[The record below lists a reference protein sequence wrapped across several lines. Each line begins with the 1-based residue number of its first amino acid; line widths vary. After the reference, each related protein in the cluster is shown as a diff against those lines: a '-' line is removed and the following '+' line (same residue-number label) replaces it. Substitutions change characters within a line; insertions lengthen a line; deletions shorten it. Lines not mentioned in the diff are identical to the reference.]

1 MRRSL
6 VLVVSF
12 ALLVV
17 PTIFGQNFG
26 PLPPLTA
33 HVDVNVVNVDVTVTD
48 HKGKPVMNLNR
59 DDFEVFEDGKPM
71 KLSNFSL
78 VEKTMQS
85 ITRTPQTPAQQAA
98 ATSAP
103 LHRKILILVDNNYL
117 EKQERDRALR
127 TIEKYL
133 LSPEFQGEWAVAAI
147 AHTILPVQPFTSDK
161 SLIHGAFAQ
170 VVHMPVR
177 ASYHEIDRS
186 ILSDRT
192 RKMLDFAQD
201 YDYGETVR
209 FASREQTFR
218 NMMTLK
224 YTARAV
230 ASMAQSYTAD
240 EGKKF
245 MILVTGGMENNTS
258 FTSYDKSTDRQME
271 QLRLEMVKIVDLMVR
286 EANAANF
293 TIHVVN
299 AKARGMQAPQH
310 DVENRDSGIS
320 MSGQNLY
327 LGGGGNDPIDTT
339 DLDSIP
345 LSVALGT
352 GGMYLPSANL
362 TESIQRIDTQT
373 ANFYSLGYTPDHNG
387 DRRYHTIKVRVKKP
401 GVSVANRVG
410 YYDLSS
416 DDRLEE
422 SLHARLTFD
431 HVLGPLPVTL
441 KLGTPRPSSDRGAIV
456 LPVQADL
463 PMAKVTLLPRED
475 GFVGR
480 VHVYLSVFDDKG
492 RNVGFHHQ
500 TQEVAMTTAQH
511 DKASGDPFR
520 YSMNVRLQK
529 GEFTVVITLRDELS
543 NELGSV
549 VKDVKL

>member
-1 MRRSL
+1 MRRL
-6 VLVVSF
+6 FLVVVSSAVLF
-12 ALLVV
+12 V

-48 HKGKPVMNLNR
+48 HHGKPLMNLTR
-59 DDFEVFEDGKPM
+59 DDFEIFEDGKPM
-71 KLSNFSL
+71 KVSNFSL
-78 VEKTMQS
+78 VEKTVQS
-85 ITRTPQTPAQQAA
+85 ITTTTPATQQQVAA
-98 ATSAP
+98 SSA

-117 EKQERDRALR
+117 EKQERDRAIK
-127 TIEKYL
+127 TIESYL
-133 LSPEFQGEWAVAAI
+133 QSAEFQGAWAVAAI
-147 AHTILPVQPFTSDK
+147 GHTILPVQQFTTDK
-161 SLIHGAFAQ
+161 TLLHAAFDK
-170 VVHMPVR
+170 VGHMPVS
-177 ASYHEIDRS
+177 ASYHETDRS

-192 RKMLDFAQD
+192 RKYLDFATA
-201 YDYGETVR
+201 YDYGETIR
-209 FASREQTFR
+209 FDSREQTYR
-218 NMMTLK
+218 NLMTLK

-230 ASMAQSYTAD
+230 AAMAQSYSAD

-258 FTSYDKSTDRQME
+258 FSSYDKSTDRQME
-271 QLRLEMVKIVDLMVR
+271 QLRLEMAKIVDAMVR

-310 DVENRDSGIS
+310 DVENRSSGINFS
-320 MSGQNLY
+320 NLY
-327 LGGGGNDPIDTT
+327 LGGGGSDPIDTT

-345 LSVALGT
+345 LSIALGT

-401 GVSVANRVG
+401 GVMVANRVG

-422 SLHARLTFD
+422 TLHARLTFD
-431 HVLGPLPVTL
+431 HALGSLPV
-441 KLGTPRPSSDRGAIV
+441 KMSLGTPHTSDGGAIV
-456 LPVQADL
+456 LPVLAALSMD
-463 PMAKVTLLPRED
+463 KVTLLPRD
-475 GFVGR
+475 AGFVGR
-480 VHVYLSVFDDKG
+480 VHVYLSIFDDKG

-500 TQEVAMTTAQH
+500 TQEVSMTTAEH
-511 DKASGDPFR
+511 DKAGGEPFR
-520 YSMNVRLQK
+520 YTMNVRMQK
-529 GEFTVVITLRDELS
+529 GDFTVVITLRDELS

-549 VKDVKL
+549 VKDVRL

>member
-1 MRRSL
+1 MRRLST
-6 VLVVSF
+6 VVASF
-12 ALLVV
+12 VFFIV
-17 PTIFGQNFG
+17 PAFGQNFG

-48 HKGKPVMNLNR
+48 RSGKPVMNLTR
-59 DDFEVFEDGKPM
+59 DDFEIFEDGKPM
-71 KLSNFSL
+71 KVSNFSL
-78 VEKTMQS
+78 VENTVQ
-85 ITRTPQTPAQQAA
+85 RTTTSTTLTPMQAA
-98 ATSAP
+98 AAP
-103 LHRKILILVDNNYL
+103 PPVRRKLLILVDNNYL
-117 EKQERDRALR
+117 DKQERDRAIR
-127 TIEKYL
+127 TIETYL
-133 LSPEFQGEWAVAAI
+133 QSAGFQGEWAVAAI
-147 AHTILPVQPFTSDK
+147 GHTIQPVQQFTTDK
-161 SLIHGAFAQ
+161 ALLHAAFDR
-170 VVHMPVR
+170 VKHMPVN

-192 RKMLDFAQD
+192 RKYLDFATD
-201 YDYGETVR
+201 YDYGETIR
-209 FASREQTFR
+209 FDSREQTYR
-218 NMMTLK
+218 NLLTLK

-230 ASMAQSYTAD
+230 ADMAQSYSAD

-258 FTSYDKSTDRQME
+258 FTSYDKSTDREMD
-271 QLRLEMVKIVDLMVR
+271 QLRLDMVKIVDAMVR

-310 DVENRDSGIS
+310 DVENRDSGINVS
-320 MSGQNLY
+320 NLY
-327 LGGGGNDPIDTT
+327 LGKWGADPIDTT
-339 DLDSIP
+339 DVDSIP

-373 ANFYSLGYTPDHNG
+373 SNFYSLGYTPEHSG
-387 DRRYHTIKVRVKKP
+387 DRRYHTIKVRVKRP

-410 YYDLSS
+410 YYDLSP

-422 SLHARLTFD
+422 TLHARLTFD
-431 HVLGPLPVTL
+431 HSLGTLPV
-441 KLGTPRPSSDRGAIV
+441 KMSLGAPRTTSEKNIV
-456 LPVQADL
+456 LPVQAAM
-463 PMAKVTLLPRED
+463 PMEKVTLLPRES

-480 VHVYLSVFDDKG
+480 VHIYLSVFDQKG

-500 TQEVAMTTAQH
+500 TQEVTMTTAEH
-511 DKASGDPFR
+511 DKANGDPFR
-520 YSMNVRLQK
+520 YSMNLRLKK
-529 GEFTVVITLRDELS
+529 GEFTVVITMRDELS

-549 VKDVKL
+549 VKDVSL

>member
-1 MRRSL
+1 MRRL
-6 VLVVSF
+6 LTVVVSF
-12 ALLVV
+12 VFFIA
-17 PTIFGQNFG
+17 PSIFGQAFG

-48 HKGKPVMNLNR
+48 RSGKPVMDLTR
-59 DDFEVFEDGKPM
+59 DDFIVFEDGKPM
-71 KLSNFSL
+71 TVSNFST
-78 VEKTMQS
+78 VEKTTQS
-85 ITRTPQTPAQQAA
+85 IITTKPASPQQTAA
-98 ATSAP
+98 VSAP
-103 LHRKILILVDNNYL
+103 LRRKILILVDNNYL

-127 TIEKYL
+127 TIETYL
-133 LSPEFQGEWAVAAI
+133 QSPEFQGEWALAAI
-147 AHTILPVQPFTSDK
+147 AHTILPIQPFTTDK
-161 SLIHGAFAQ
+161 SLLHGAFAQ
-170 VVHMPVR
+170 VQKMPVR

-192 RKMLDFAQD
+192 RKYLDFATD
-201 YDYGETVR
+201 YDYGESIR
-209 FASREQTFR
+209 FSSREQTFR
-218 NMMTLK
+218 NLMTLK

-230 ASMAQSYTAD
+230 AAMAQSYSAD

-245 MILVTGGMENNTS
+245 MILVTGGMESKTT
-258 FTSYDKSTDRQME
+258 FTAYDKSTDRQME
-271 QLRLEMVKIVDLMVR
+271 QLRMESVKIVDAMVR

-299 AKARGMQAPQH
+299 AKARAMQAPQH
-310 DVENRDSGIS
+310 DVENRSSGIDI
-320 MSGQNLY
+320 NNVY
-327 LGGGGNDPIDTT
+327 LHGGGSDPIDTT

-352 GGMYLPSANL
+352 GGMYLPSSNL

-373 ANFYSLGYTPDHNG
+373 ANFYSLGYTPPHNG
-387 DRRYHTIKVRVKKP
+387 DRHYHTIKVRVTKP
-401 GVSVANRVG
+401 GLTVANRVG

-441 KLGTPRPSSDRGAIV
+441 NLGTPRSSDRGAII
-456 LPVQADL
+456 LPVQADM
-463 PMAKVTLLPRED
+463 PMAKVTLLPRDD
-475 GFVGR
+475 GYVGR

-500 TQEVAMTTAQH
+500 TQEVSMTAGQH
-511 DKASGDPFR
+511 DKAVGDPFR

-529 GEFTVVITLRDELS
+529 GDFTVVITLRDELS

-549 VKDVKL
+549 VKDIRL

>member
-1 MRRSL
+1 MRRL
-6 VLVVSF
+6 LTAVVSF
-12 ALLVV
+12 AFFVA

-48 HKGKPVMNLNR
+48 RSGKPVMDLSR
-59 DDFEVFEDGKPM
+59 DDFEIFEDGKPM
-71 KLSNFSL
+71 RVSNFSL
-78 VEKTMQS
+78 VEKTTQS
-85 ITRTPQTPAQQAA
+85 ITTTRPASPQQAA
-98 ATSAP
+98 AVSTP
-103 LHRKILILVDNNYL
+103 LRRKILILVDNNYL

-133 LSPEFQGEWAVAAI
+133 QSSEFQGEWALAAI
-147 AHTILPVQPFTSDK
+147 AHTILPIQPFTTDK
-161 SLIHGAFAQ
+161 SLLHGAFAQ
-170 VVHMPVR
+170 VQQMPVR

-192 RKMLDFAQD
+192 RKYLDFATD
-201 YDYGETVR
+201 YDYGESIR
-209 FASREQTFR
+209 FSSREQTFR
-218 NMMTLK
+218 NLMTLK

-230 ASMAQSYTAD
+230 AAMAQSYSAD

-245 MILVTGGMENNTS
+245 MILVTGGMESKTT
-258 FTSYDKSTDRQME
+258 FTAYDKSTDRQME
-271 QLRLEMVKIVDLMVR
+271 QLRMESVKIVDAMVR

-299 AKARGMQAPQH
+299 AKARSMQAPQH
-310 DVENRDSGIS
+310 DVENRSSGIDV
-320 MSGQNLY
+320 NNVY
-327 LGGGGNDPIDTT
+327 LHGGGADPIDTT

-373 ANFYSLGYTPDHNG
+373 ANFYSLGYTPPHNG
-387 DRRYHTIKVRVKKP
+387 DRRYHTIKVRVTRP
-401 GVSVANRVG
+401 GLTVANRVG

-441 KLGTPRPSSDRGAIV
+441 SLGTPRSSERGAII

-463 PMAKVTLLPRED
+463 PMDKVTMLPRDD
-475 GFVGR
+475 GYVGR

-500 TQEVAMTTAQH
+500 TQEVSMTAGQH
-511 DKASGDPFR
+511 DKALGDPFR

-529 GEFTVVITLRDELS
+529 GDFTVVITLRDELS

-549 VKDVKL
+549 VKDVRL

>member
-6 VLVVSF
+6 VVFVSF
-12 ALLVV
+12 TLLAV
-17 PTIFGQNFG
+17 PTIFSQNFG

-48 HKGKPVMNLNR
+48 RKGKPVMNLNR

-98 ATSAP
+98 ASAP
-103 LHRKILILVDNNYL
+103 LHRKILILIDNNYL
-117 EKQERDRALR
+117 EKQERDRALK
-127 TIEKYL
+127 TIENYL
-133 LSPEFQGEWAVAAI
+133 QSQEFQGQWAVAAI

-170 VVHMPVR
+170 VQHMPVR

-192 RKMLDFAQD
+192 RKMLDFGTD
-201 YDYGETVR
+201 YDYGESVR

-218 NMMTLK
+218 NLITLK

-230 ASMAQSYTAD
+230 ASMAESYTAD

-271 QLRLEMVKIVDLMVR
+271 QLRLEMVKVVDLMVR

-310 DVENRDSGIS
+310 DVENRDSGINLS
-320 MSGQNLY
+320 SQNLY
-327 LGGGGNDPIDTT
+327 LGGGGTDPIDTT

-362 TESIQRIDTQT
+362 AESIQRIDTQT
-373 ANFYSLGYTPDHNG
+373 ANFYSLGYTPNHNG

-422 SLHARLTFD
+422 SLHTRLTFD

-441 KLGTPRPSSDRGAIV
+441 SLGKPHPSDRGAIV

-463 PMAKVTLLPRED
+463 PMDKVTLLPRED

-500 TQEVAMTTAQH
+500 TQEVSMTTAQH

>member
-1 MRRSL
+1 MRRL
-6 VLVVSF
+6 LTAVVSF
-12 ALLVV
+12 AFFIV
-17 PTIFGQNFG
+17 PSISAQNIG

-48 HKGKPVMNLNR
+48 HDGKPLMNLTR
-59 DDFEVFEDGKPM
+59 GDFDVFEDGKRM
-71 KLSNFSL
+71 NISNFSL
-78 VEKTMQS
+78 VQKTVQS
-85 ITRTPQTPAQQAA
+85 ITTTTPATAQQAA
-98 ATSAP
+98 VSAP
-103 LHRKILILVDNNYL
+103 LNRKILILVDNNYL
-117 EKQERDRALR
+117 EKQERDRALK
-127 TIEKYL
+127 TIETYL
-133 LSPEFQGEWAVAAI
+133 QSANFQGEWALAAI
-147 AHTILPVQPFTSDK
+147 GHTIVPVQPFTTDK
-161 SLIHGAFAQ
+161 AVIHAAFDQ
-170 VVHMPVR
+170 VRHMPVR
-177 ASYHEIDRS
+177 ASYQEIDRS

-192 RKMLDFAQD
+192 RKYLDFATD
-201 YDYGETVR
+201 YDYGESVR
-209 FASREQTFR
+209 FSSREQTYR
-218 NMMTLK
+218 NLLSLK

-230 ASMAQSYTAD
+230 AAMAQSYSAD

-258 FTSYDKSTDRQME
+258 FTSYDKSTDREME
-271 QLRLEMVKIVDLMVR
+271 QLKLEMSKIADAMVR

-299 AKARGMQAPQH
+299 TKSRGMQAPQH
-310 DVENRDSGIS
+310 DVSNRSSGINL
-320 MSGQNLY
+320 SGTNLY
-327 LGGGGNDPIDTT
+327 LSGGGNDPIDTT

-352 GGMYLPSANL
+352 GGMYLPSGNL

-373 ANFYSLGYTPDHNG
+373 ANFYSIGYTPDHNG
-387 DRRYHTIKVRVKKP
+387 DRRYHTIKVRVKQA
-401 GVSVANRVG
+401 GARVANRSG

-422 SLHARLTFD
+422 SLHTRLTFD

-441 KLGTPRPSSDRGAIV
+441 SLGTPHSGDRGAIV
-456 LPVQADL
+456 LPVRADM
-463 PMAKVTLLPRED
+463 PMDKVTLLPRDD

-480 VHVYLSVFDDKG
+480 VHVYLSVFDSKG

-500 TQEVAMTTAQH
+500 LQEVSLTPAQRQ
-511 DKASGDPFR
+511 KAAGDPFR

-549 VKDVKL
+549 VRDVRL